1 MTKQSGYATKQT
13 GYFWTKQ
20 LGLNNRVCQVAG
32 MFLCRFAGYN
42 DGTRSVV
49 FKIERIDIQEN
60 EEEKQ

>member
-1 MTKQSGYATKQT
+1 MKERSFSKI
-13 GYFWTKQ
+13 F
-20 LGLNNRVCQVAG
+20 LNRVCQVAG